1 MDGRDNHPEGQD
13 PGWYPGERG
22 YGDTGWRDAGTG
34 QYAPEGGHR
43 MPEPS
48 SGVNG
53 YSLGERHL
61 AGERFSAPEP
71 TDRFGPPGSADR
83 FGPPGPGDRFGPPG
97 PGDRFGPPGSADRF
111 GPPGPSDRFD
121 PPDSVPSGSGS
132 PGPGASSS
140 ALPGSGL
147 SGSGLSGSG
156 LSGSGLS
163 GSGLA
168 GSGLSGSGEPP
179 AGPAQGTPR
188 VGGVGAAATDPGQPP
203 LGAYPIVQPSRSGPM
218 DAPTG
223 PLAPVGGS
231 GRDGGEPAGERRPWQ
246 LPGSAAG
253 EGVYR
258 SRRPSVAVLLAALV
272 VLFEIPALRVLLDA
286 AVGGPVVTAGVVAG
300 TLLVLGL
307 PIFAVGLY
315 GLASGAAP
323 VTEPARGWSRPP
335 MAYVMVG
342 LVLFVAS
349 ALAA

>member
-22 YGDTGWRDAGTG
+22 YGDTPWRDAGTD

-43 MPEPS
+43 TPETS
-48 SGVNG
+48 GGVNG
-53 YSLGERHL
+53 YPLGERHP

-97 PGDRFGPPGSADRF
+97 SADRF
-111 GPPGPSDRFD
+111 GPPGPADRFGPPGSGDRFD
-121 PPDSVPSGSGS
+121 PSGSVPSSSGS
-132 PGPGASSS
+132 PGPGAASSG
-140 ALPGSGL
+140 LPGSGL
-147 SGSGLSGSG
+147 PGSGLPG
-156 LSGSGLS
+156 
-163 GSGLA
+163 
-168 GSGLSGSGEPP
+168 
-179 AGPAQGTPR
+179 GT
-188 VGGVGAAATDPGQPP
+188 GGAATEPGQPP
-203 LGAYPIVQPSRSGPM
+203 LGAYPIVQPSM

-223 PLAPVGGS
+223 PMAPVGGP
-231 GRDGGEPAGERRPWQ
+231 GRDGGEPVGERRPWR
-246 LPGSAAG
+246 LPGSSAG

-300 TLLVLGL
+300 TFLVLGL
-307 PIFAVGLY
+307 PIFAAGLY

-335 MAYVMVG
+335 MAYLVVG